1 MRKIATRAIYNSL
14 EDYMKFHE
22 RDVVGDY
29 DPAEPVQGNPVL
41 EVQPLLIE
49 IWAVGML
56 FL

>member
-49 IWAVGML
+49 S
-56 FL
+56 